1 MSKKKTDK
9 KENMANLSKTKL
21 LLFSFLLP
29 LFIMLVAFATLGITP
44 FGERTMLYGDAS
56 SYYINEFVNFR
67 SQISGERGFLY
78 SFSKSLGGNNINTLG
93 RLLSPFSWAML
104 LAGWNHIEETFAI
117 CIILVSALYG
127 VTMMLLLC
135 ELYPDRFSNLLFSTS
150 YALMGFAVVYN
161 YNVVFF
167 SGPLMLPLMVLGLK
181 RIFEKKSG
189 LLYAV
194 SIAFCLGSNFQIG
207 YILCVSSLLFFI
219 ATAVLR
225 YGAYPLKKTIVHYV
239 PYSLAGGFLSAAF
252 WLPNLLSLREGR
264 GSQVNAADYTFE
276 NYDSLLSMSARF
288 FSGAASPQQIIDG
301 YPAVFCGILCLF
313 LVVLFF
319 FDKKTAARKK
329 TVAGA
334 LLLVFGLSFYIHI
347 FSTLFQGSHTNW
359 FNFRHSF
366 VFTFLLILIAASEFE
381 RLTEMKKKTLRNVLL
396 FFGAATL
403 LIFTEKYEFLS
414 MGNVVLDFAFLAV
427 ILGGVYYHR
436 KKDSRMNDRALIYL
450 LLMCTGLQLYVNYY
464 VSMESIFTKDW
475 ADGLET
481 VSQFNESV
489 ARKKTYVDLVKTS
502 DDGFYRMEDTF
513 SKSGASGN
521 DGLLFDYNGLGH
533 TRHDEAT
540 YIVMGESKYGIST
553 SAEMQNWY
561 DRGMSASMESLL
573 GLKYVIS
580 TDDLNSEKGYI
591 PYMDGGIPAE
601 GLVYKNP
608 NALPVAVLSD
618 GGIKRQ
624 NISDTHDVFVVQNR
638 MWQGL
643 TGEEVPIFTEEEDVT
658 FKTHNS
664 FESVEVNMAEAA
676 GENDPG
682 NYISYEFTAKRSGP
696 IYLYNLSS
704 FAENFGTGE
713 DVLKYIGTYEKGDRV
728 YGLIGYSDTVTEQT
742 LLDLIPN
749 IRFGY
754 EDRDVLNIYA
764 GILQSRD
771 ISLERVTDAHLRGTV
786 TAQEGQRLFFTIPY
800 NTGWTLWIDGQKA
813 PLELTGEIFMS
824 AALTPGEHT
833 YELKY
838 RSPGLTA
845 GIALSVLA
853 IFLLAL
859 LGLVRL
865 HPIGYKVKQTG

>member
-1 MSKKKTDK
+1 MT
-9 KENMANLSKTKL
+9 
-21 LLFSFLLP
+21 
-29 LFIMLVAFATLGITP
+29 V
-44 FGERTMLYGDAS
+44 ER
-56 SYYINEFVNFR
+56 
-67 SQISGERGFLY
+67 
-78 SFSKSLGGNNINTLG
+78 
-93 RLLSPFSWAML
+93 
-104 LAGWNHIEETFAI
+104 
-117 CIILVSALYG
+117 
-127 VTMMLLLC
+127 
-135 ELYPDRFSNLLFSTS
+135 
-150 YALMGFAVVYN
+150 
-161 YNVVFF
+161 
-167 SGPLMLPLMVLGLK
+167 
-181 RIFEKKSG
+181 
-189 LLYAV
+189 
-194 SIAFCLGSNFQIG
+194 
-207 YILCVSSLLFFI
+207 
-219 ATAVLR
+219 
-225 YGAYPLKKTIVHYV
+225 
-239 PYSLAGGFLSAAF
+239 
-252 WLPNLLSLREGR
+252 
-264 GSQVNAADYTFE
+264 
-276 NYDSLLSMSARF
+276 
-288 FSGAASPQQIIDG
+288 
-301 YPAVFCGILCLF
+301 
-313 LVVLFF
+313 
-319 FDKKTAARKK
+319 
-329 TVAGA
+329 
-334 LLLVFGLSFYIHI
+334 
-347 FSTLFQGSHTNW
+347 
-359 FNFRHSF
+359 
-366 VFTFLLILIAASEFE
+366 
-381 RLTEMKKKTLRNVLL
+381 
-396 FFGAATL
+396 
-403 LIFTEKYEFLS
+403 
-414 MGNVVLDFAFLAV
+414 
-427 ILGGVYYHR
+427 
-436 KKDSRMNDRALIYL
+436 
-450 LLMCTGLQLYVNYY
+450 
-464 VSMESIFTKDW
+464 
-475 ADGLET
+475 
-481 VSQFNESV
+481 FNEGV
-489 ARKKTYVDLVKTS
+489 AQKLPYIEKIKQADNS
-502 DDGFYRMEDTF
+502 FYRMEDQYSRSST
-513 SKSGASGN
+513 AGN
-521 DGLLFDYNGLGH
+521 DPMFFSYNGLGN
-533 TRHDEAT
+533 TRHDEDWTVSMKAAKFG
-540 YIVMGESKYGIST
+540 V
-553 SAEMQNWY
+553 SAAIGMQNWY

-786 TAQEGQRLFFTIPY
+786 TAEEGQRLFFTIPY
-800 NTGWTLWIDGQKA
+800 NAGWTLWIDGQKT

-838 RSPGLTA
+838 WSPGLTA

-859 LGLVRL
+859 YSFSTCIFCGKISLEYCLFLGNCRYRDGRVCVGFTTRN
-865 HPIGYKVKQTG
+865 P